1 MLKQHQSA
9 DINHILEK
17 LFRLQRLGIK
27 VGLDHTYELLNR
39 CGNPHNKLKT
49 IHIAGTNGKGSTA
62 AILQSIL
69 RTAGLKVGLYTS
81 PHLVNFNERI
91 RVNGIPIPDDFII
104 EFMDMLNDDID
115 EIKSTFFETT
125 TVLALYNFFIE
136 KVDVA
141 IIEAGLGGRLDS
153 TNVLEPNLTIITSID
168 IDHQNILGETINEIA
183 FEKAG
188 IIKKDTPVITSNQ
201 PKEVLDVLIGRA
213 KILNSKMEIVN
224 NPDKIIVD
232 RFFTNFVVENKE
244 FSIPLLGEHQA
255 YNASLAIRAS
265 SLFMDG
271 LSYQTI
277 NDGLKNTIWPGR
289 FQLLDK
295 KIPIFYDVAH
305 NSAGINTI
313 RSTLKSLNAINYI
326 GLIIIKKDKEVDL
339 IANALNGLFKELII
353 STLPNSQLMDKTELF
368 NSLKSNNIKCKVIYP
383 IEKAFCY
390 ISDKAEEGAISIIF
404 GSHYAAKSIYKF
416 FEINFDNVSI

>member
-27 VGLDHTYELLNR
+27 VGLNHTYELLNR

-91 RVNGIPIPDDFII
+91 RVNGIQISDDFII
-104 EFMDMLNDDID
+104 EFMKMLNDDID

-153 TNVLEPNLTIITSID
+153 TNILEPNLTIITSID
-168 IDHQNILGETINEIA
+168 IDHQNILGETIKEIA

-201 PKEVLDVLIGRA
+201 PKEVLDVLISRA
-213 KILNSKMEIVN
+213 KILNSKIEIVN

-232 RFFTNFVVENKE
+232 WLFTNFVVENKE

-271 LSYQTI
+271 LSYQT
-277 NDGLKNTIWPGR
+277 
-289 FQLLDK
+289 
-295 KIPIFYDVAH
+295 A
-305 NSAGINTI
+305 
-313 RSTLKSLNAINYI
+313 
-326 GLIIIKKDKEVDL
+326 
-339 IANALNGLFKELII
+339 
-353 STLPNSQLMDKTELF
+353 
-368 NSLKSNNIKCKVIYP
+368 
-383 IEKAFCY
+383 
-390 ISDKAEEGAISIIF
+390 
-404 GSHYAAKSIYKF
+404 
-416 FEINFDNVSI
+416 